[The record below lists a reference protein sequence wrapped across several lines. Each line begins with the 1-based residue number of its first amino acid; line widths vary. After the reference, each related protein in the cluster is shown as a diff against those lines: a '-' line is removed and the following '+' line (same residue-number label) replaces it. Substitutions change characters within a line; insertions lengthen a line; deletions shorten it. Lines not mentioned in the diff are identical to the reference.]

1 MCEADKE
8 RVEERPEEEEAI
20 LEKVREWRYCSFSS
34 DCIIT
39 VKPSDRIGKFVE
51 SGAGCIRHHKKA
63 YVVVVVRT

>member
-39 VKPSDRIGKFVE
+39 VKPSEQMPELGNSWKVVLDAYAI
-51 SGAGCIRHHKKA
+51 IKKH
-63 YVVVVVRT
+63 T